1 MVRVPNTLIS
11 VGDVTLVYH
20 EYGSGYPIL
29 FINGLASAMDTWN
42 PPLIGRISRN
52 FRVIVF
58 DNRGTGFSGA
68 SDEPFSVPLFA
79 KDAAGLMERLG
90 IARAHVLGFSMGAC
104 IAQELALMSP
114 EKVDRLILVPG
125 TAGERKRCGHRRI
138 FLPGSSTRAVP
149 SKT

>member
-1 MVRVPNTLIS
+1 
-11 VGDVTLVYH
+11 
-20 EYGSGYPIL
+20 
-29 FINGLASAMDTWN
+29 MDTWN

-114 EKVDRLILVPG
+114 GKSRPADPCCRGLRG
-125 TAGERKRCGHRRI
+125 SGSGAGIAGYFCPAHRQE
-138 FLPGSSTRAVP
+138 AVP